1 MKIAVLKEAAGESR
15 CAAIPETVKK
25 FTALGAEVAVE
36 KGAGEAASISDAE
49 FESAGAKIASR
60 SDVLKG
66 AGIILCVDGP
76 EPTSLKGA
84 EKGAV
89 LVGALDP
96 VRRRDVI
103 EAYGSAGLEAL
114 AMEWMPRI
122 TARSRWT
129 SFHRSRTLRATRP
142 LSTRPHP
149 SGEPFR

>member
-1 MKIAVLKEAAGESR
+1 M
-15 CAAIPETVKK
+15 KK

-60 SDVLKG
+60 ADVLKG

-84 EKGAV
+84 EKGAL

-96 VRRRDVI
+96 VRRRDAI
-103 EAYGSAGLEAL
+103 EAYALCGTRSPGNGVDAANHSRAVDGHPFIAVEPCGLQGRDRRG
-114 AMEWMPRI
+114 RI
-122 TARSRWT
+122 
-129 SFHRSRTLRATRP
+129 L
-142 LSTRPHP
+142 